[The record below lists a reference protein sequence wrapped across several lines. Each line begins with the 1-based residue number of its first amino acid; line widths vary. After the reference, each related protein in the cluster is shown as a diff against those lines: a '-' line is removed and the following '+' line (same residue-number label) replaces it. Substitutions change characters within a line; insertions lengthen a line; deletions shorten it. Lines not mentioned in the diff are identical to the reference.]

1 MGAKINEYSIERFT
15 FGDDDYY
22 DIDYWDGSTYQTAKI
37 KGITIKNA
45 LSGGGVDASIY
56 SGDGTLVGNRI
67 LDGANYELFFQ
78 ELGKL
83 VVHSHANNT
92 DNIEFEVRTQ
102 ASNKSFNI
110 KDHNTGF
117 SLFSVE
123 NGKVKINGTYNLPS
137 LDGAVNRSI
146 KTDGAGQWGY
156 GVIQDDGTT
165 VGINSTPIN
174 SVALNVED
182 NGERTALRGYTNSV
196 QSNAG
201 ISSLGVHGVSFASQN
216 STNASNN
223 IGVQGVAS
231 NHEDINI
238 GVQGTVTGTSGTSKN
253 VGVQGVAANGSENYC
268 FTGQDGTQS
277 TGRVL
282 QCQNNTGDANW
293 VESANLQQKDQIH
306 VACSDET
313 TVLAVT
319 NNVLTFRA
327 PYQCILEE
335 VRMSLTTAGTG
346 GGNTEID
353 VTLNGTTIFSTRP
366 TIASGSLT
374 SVGGTAPVLS
384 VAGFS
389 DDDEIKINITSITN
403 EPTETG
409 LKVLFKVKR
418 S

>member
-45 LSGGGVDASIY
+45 LSGGGTDESIY
-56 SGDGTLVGNRI
+56 NGDGTLAGNRI

-83 VVHSHANNT
+83 VIHSHANNI
-92 DNIEFEVRTQ
+92 DNVEFEVRTQ

-156 GVIQDDGTT
+156 GSLQDDGATLGLGSAPDNNKAFTIVTT
-165 VGINSTPIN
+165 LDDGIVLFNSNTDN
-174 SVALNVED
+174 SA
-182 NGERTALRGYTNSV
+182 TK
-196 QSNAG
+196 
-201 ISSLGVHGVSFASQN
+201 GV
-216 STNASNN
+216 N
-223 IGVQGVAS
+223 IIT
-231 NHEDINI
+231 D
-238 GVQGTVTGTSGTSKN
+238 GTHSGKN
-253 VGVQGVAANGSENYC
+253 VGVYGTARNSTDENVGGHFIAEDTDAYAVQL
-268 FTGQDGTQS
+268 QDGTES

-282 QCQNNTGDANW
+282 QCQTNNGHANW
-293 VESANLQQKDQIH
+293 VNPANIEQKDQIH

-327 PYQCILEE
+327 PFQCILQEI
-335 VRMSLTTAGTG
+335 RMSLTTAGTG

-353 VTLNGTTIFSTRP
+353 ITSNGSTIFTTRP
-366 TIASGSLT
+366 TIVSGSLT
-374 SVGGTAPVLS
+374 NFGGNQGV
-384 VAGFS
+384 VNIAGFS
-389 DDDEIKINITSITN
+389 DDDEIKISITGITN